1 MLVGCFFCQYF
12 VIIQLFIE
20 IYYRKEAELMVSR
33 NNTQLLE
40 QRSALREVPH
50 WGLRRT
56 TMGVASVLLGTSVWL
71 AGTNVVHADVI
82 PNSGEG
88 VDTGANSGTG
98 VQTTNATV
106 GFKPETQAIDTT
118 NMTSVNT
125 QHLQVR
131 QTMNGMQ
138 KQYTQ
143 SQLPTTGEQGQQVMN
158 VGQTQAVNAVNETSL
173 NTQAGQQMNV
183 QTNADRQNA
192 LLYGSEKVSRSQT
205 ALVNPVGL
213 TESKAISVAGTD
225 NQQYGTDMT
234 SRFYF
239 GQSSSHNTGQTDSSS
254 DYMGHPDSYFRDA
267 QVLTNIDNLEVD
279 TGGPEAWQ
287 WGNNVWKVQLP
298 KSITSLSDWFTK
310 VNQSPDYLLGFID
323 ESGARHYLEPSS
335 FSQIVGSDTN
345 AYFAFDAVNMDDSG
359 KWVKVGTWRL
369 NFSYQ
374 SDGYPYLQASIH
386 MAETPKSIS
395 AVPPLPLFIT
405 SPNQKRIFN
414 ARVSR
419 FAGAIT
425 GTDVS
430 DNGSSIY
437 APIGPGITE
446 SGRDMTAHNYGAVYT
461 FSPAQLNFKLNLT
474 IDGGGDYNFASYH
487 NVSFSNGKD
496 TIVLNN
502 ANAWVSEMNAYDSN
516 GNVIGKYKWQFNDL
530 GGASVGEEYIVNH
543 ASWLKY
549 VPNDSNSGAIPIP
562 LVATYLSNNGGEKG
576 KTAFTFMPNV
586 YSARPTSLDIKKV
599 IIHYVDAKTGQSLN
613 QDETYEISAN
623 RSDTNNV
630 WTAQTPTVR
639 KVSGPNTSTFSNLS
653 VDASGMFK
661 FTVQADDKATF
672 NVQFAI
678 PNINKLNVTY
688 PINIYKDWNPY
699 VLTVDVVKPVATPK
713 VTVKYV
719 DDAGQTLKTD
729 QVHFSNQSG
738 SVANWMTIQDG
749 SNIASA
755 AVTRIQQALHF
766 DANSLRNA
774 TGSVVWND
782 AMAVPLDMYGRDTD
796 NYFYNGRD
804 YFQTLIQVAR
814 SNVGHNAS
822 EVRLLKHGDGEV
834 ARAKYKLND
843 TNSYYID
850 PHGHHIAIGEVD
862 RVFYDPHGQSWFNHD
877 YSGPLMIT
885 VRPGGVD
892 QDGNSAFEQIGGKF
906 GDLTSI
912 AMRIELFDT
921 NGQRIQLPDNL
932 DVSCV
937 KSLDDT
943 EAVQGLD
950 GAVSTPYS
958 GGAYYSSNKQWVTGT
973 RSSSEAIIV
982 GGQNH
987 GIRFGNIGDSSEVP
1001 GAYNQPQWDLSL
1013 PDSMAYN
1020 WLRQRTYTRTINF
1033 VNPQG
1038 HALRNPMVQ
1047 TVNWDDFSE
1056 DGHTWTND
1064 PVTSKSVATVTVP
1077 QINGYS
1083 TQATVIPEK
1092 IVDHTV
1098 THNDVVNV
1106 VYVPAGQLA
1115 NLSYQAP
1122 TGYLIKDGQQLPHQV
1137 RSDSEGNLTWD
1148 NSTTVPSSVSG
1159 SAAVTTT
1166 VKVTKVPVV
1175 TADSQEGLRQAITFD
1190 QDRIAIVDAQHM
1202 FTDSNDGFKDKQR
1215 LSVEWNPSVVSNIT
1229 GSMGTLDATGKMST
1243 YKGTVA
1249 TVSFLDLGNTFY
1261 TDKNGK
1267 QTQIAKIVRTYY
1279 DPIGDGTLKIAINPQ
1294 RTGAGVNHSPFWL
1307 GATID
1312 GDLSIAVKTAYYDQH
1327 GNLIHIGDNEDVL
1340 PITGLDHHVVGQ
1352 NVIEPLGGASVMSN
1366 DSLKKVHDPQTG
1378 LMAYY
1383 PDRVTDCLLVFGGSN
1398 HGYRF
1403 GSLLNVDGTP
1413 SGAPKGISGAQE
1425 MYNLPKKLINQTM
1438 TVRHRQVTYHF
1449 VDASDGHVIHDPVV
1463 ENVSWHRFNGDQ
1475 DVSDF
1480 DEDKSLTMPTILI
1493 DGYALDQAVRKQLPN
1508 SISSDSNNDLDIVLP
1523 FKSTSS
1529 SATITV
1535 YVTPAIEKLD
1545 PNDPNSWPTDKDGH
1559 QLHAYDFARD
1569 LEYQVTYAPQYH
1581 QSDFDRKVHASR
1593 DISFDAAN
1601 RVFKFGNWKLD
1612 GNASGATGSVTVPKG
1627 YNSTVDSTITFVNGH
1642 SLQADLNWTPS
1653 LNFDMSTWLPS
1664 GLSDVA
1670 GYSDKGLVNRVKEF
1684 ISYGV
1689 TKQANRVITDPSQLP
1704 PDSNVKASDLQRTV
1718 TRVVNI
1724 TDPNTQAVKSQTQ
1737 TVTFKR
1743 GCELDPVTDQL
1754 VKYTNWNES
1763 SHHFDAVAVPVVDG
1777 WMPSSQVPAVDV
1789 TPDTES
1795 STINI
1800 MYRANQQVVTVS
1812 YTDQGKPVG
1821 SFTINGVTGGSV
1833 NNLGDQI
1840 SQHVPQHY
1848 TVDKGS
1854 LPTTYKFTSDAHQVI
1869 NVPVSHGVTNIDP
1882 DDSGTWPSEIN
1893 RNDLFKS
1900 VSRTIKYVVPSKY
1913 VGQSAYQGLIQTV
1926 NFKRGATFDEV
1937 TRKATFGAWEVN
1949 GNPASFVQV
1958 MVPGLT
1964 GYTPDRN
1971 VVNAVT
1977 PTGDTQDSTVT
1988 VTYAP
1993 NDETQVIN
2001 YVDSQTGKV
2010 IHSQTVNGKMDA
2022 TVTVTSEV
2030 PVHWR
2035 LADGQ
2040 SVPTSMTLM
2049 DHPQALT
2056 IKITHVIKPV
2066 DPDSPISWK
2075 VPGLAKH
2082 DLFKTVHR
2090 IIKYDVPS
2098 KYANQ
2103 SQFNAVS
2110 QAVNFKRGATYD
2122 EVTKQVTYLPWQVD
2136 GQVSQFASVKSP
2148 VLAGYAVDQA
2158 QVAVV
2163 APKGDDQDTTV
2174 TVQYTPQDQTWI
2186 LQYVDA
2192 DDQTKV
2198 VGTQELVAKT
2208 DETKSITPE
2217 VPTGWQLSSFAY
2229 VPKSIMFA
2237 PGMPTLK
2244 LTVTHS
2250 LTKLDPNNP
2259 SSWPSGI
2266 TERDFKRN
2274 IKRIVKIVDPN
2285 GQPDSAST
2293 TQSVEFTRD
2302 VFWDEVA
2309 QKPTFGEWSYGG
2321 LYTFD
2326 AITVPE
2332 QSGYA
2337 PSGNVPSLI
2346 VTPDDTD
2353 LTLTITYLAQGQSVN
2368 IMYLDHDQNIVGSQV
2383 ISGKTGEVK
2392 SITYQLPQ
2400 GWQVVSGQTNPQS
2413 VTFKAQNN
2421 SPINVEVEHVIT
2433 PVDLND
2439 STKWPT
2445 DVHGH
2450 TLTKHDF
2457 DRVITRAIT
2466 INEPAK
2472 NNQQTQSAEFT
2483 RSVGFDQVSHEFVFG
2498 DWSHNGKQTL
2508 PAVSVSSIAGYAING
2523 SVPAL
2528 VVTPDSQNTQVTVN
2542 YVANGQTNVYRF
2554 VDDQNNGQVVGE
2566 DRQFAGK
2573 TGQTVKLTIDLPS
2586 GYVLSKGQTLPQ
2598 SYLFKASDNQPIV
2611 IHLSHQ
2617 IKDASHDKDAQT
2629 TKVISRMINVKL
2641 PDGHVTTQ
2649 VQSVTFSRSASRDAI
2664 TGHLSYGAWN
2674 HDGQQS
2680 LPAYVQDS
2688 IQGYDNV
2695 GSAPRIT
2702 VTPND
2707 HDLTVELG
2715 YHRQANRQ
2723 IDPNDPSTWPDG
2735 LNRSD
2740 LIRDFKRVITI
2751 QAPQDGKLLSGDNPG
2766 TVTQTFTFMRS
2777 AEQDPTNNRIIFHA
2791 WNEPQHQFASVV
2803 APQYHGYDPS
2813 VIEVAS
2819 VMVTPDTDPQS
2830 LHDVTI
2836 SYTKQ
2841 ADHQID
2847 PDDPATW
2854 PAGLKKSDVI
2864 RDVDRVVTIT
2874 TPDGHDQVTKQH
2886 FTFKRHAI
2894 QDPVTDKITYQPWN
2908 EPQHQFDA
2916 VKVPTV
2922 KGYDPS
2928 VSEVPAITVTPDTVI
2943 GSKNVHVSYT
2953 KQADRQIDPHDPST
2967 WPDGVT
2973 KDDLI
2978 REIHRTIT
2986 IKTPDGHSQTITQT
3000 VTFTRGA
3007 TQDPVTDKITFKPWS
3022 ENGHHH
3028 FDAVPVPTLKGYTPN
3043 ITEIPGIDVTPD
3055 TVLDDGDTNIE
3066 VSYTKNAPIKIDPN
3080 DPSTWPKGMTEHD
3093 LKRHIERNITITMPD
3108 GTKQTVHQ
3116 SVDFVRNATQDPVTD
3131 QITFGPW
3138 SHDGKYHFDDVSV
3151 PQVKGYDSNI
3161 KQVPGIDVTPDT
3173 VLNDGDTDIQV
3184 TFTKQPDR
3192 QIDPND
3198 PSTWPKGLTEHD
3210 FKRDIKRTVTL
3221 VKPDGTKQTITQE
3234 VVFTRGATQDP
3245 VTDKVTF
3252 GPWSENGHHH
3262 FGDIQVPQIPGYH
3275 SNVQV
3280 IPGIDVTPDT
3290 VLSDAD
3296 QTIKITYRVNIK
3308 AVHDQKLVTRTINVM
3323 NPESGQVDSRVQRVT
3338 LYRDG
3343 EYDASTGNT
3352 KWESWTQSQFKS
3364 VLAPSFA
3371 GYQADLLVVP
3381 VMNVNGQTKNSVVT
3395 INYRLVKFDL
3405 GVHYVTTD
3413 GQLVGQQVIK
3423 DYTIGQD
3430 VSRLLQIP
3438 DHYAIVGD
3446 GQMTGK
3452 RTMTYQVQV
3461 IHDHPTIPDD
3471 LSSPD
3476 DIQIADWYANAND
3489 HSQSVDLNDDSNL
3502 DHQSSSVVDNHSSA
3516 NSAVSMSDAVVTAKT
3531 STSALPKVLPSA
3543 VNSEMPVGLV
3553 IGGQSVTHQQSP
3565 MDSESA
3571 TSQSVS
3577 GSGLTVKVGNSV
3589 DDVTDNHHVASELP
3603 QTGND
3608 QATVLA
3614 LAGAGLML
3622 GVASLG
3628 VTKQRKKRV

>member
-1 MLVGCFFCQYF
+1 M
-12 VIIQLFIE
+12 IQI
-20 IYYRKEAELMVSR
+20 
-33 NNTQLLE
+33 
-40 QRSALREVPH
+40 
-50 WGLRRT
+50 
-56 TMGVASVLLGTSVWL
+56 
-71 AGTNVVHADVI
+71 
-82 PNSGEG
+82 
-88 VDTGANSGTG
+88 
-98 VQTTNATV
+98 
-106 GFKPETQAIDTT
+106 
-118 NMTSVNT
+118 
-125 QHLQVR
+125 LQ
-131 QTMNGMQ
+131 
-138 KQYTQ
+138 
-143 SQLPTTGEQGQQVMN
+143 
-158 VGQTQAVNAVNETSL
+158 
-173 NTQAGQQMNV
+173 
-183 QTNADRQNA
+183 
-192 LLYGSEKVSRSQT
+192 
-205 ALVNPVGL
+205 
-213 TESKAISVAGTD
+213 
-225 NQQYGTDMT
+225 
-234 SRFYF
+234 F
-239 GQSSSHNTGQTDSSS
+239 
-254 DYMGHPDSYFRDA
+254 
-267 QVLTNIDNLEVD
+267 
-279 TGGPEAWQ
+279 
-287 WGNNVWKVQLP
+287 
-298 KSITSLSDWFTK
+298 
-310 VNQSPDYLLGFID
+310 
-323 ESGARHYLEPSS
+323 
-335 FSQIVGSDTN
+335 
-345 AYFAFDAVNMDDSG
+345 
-359 KWVKVGTWRL
+359 
-369 NFSYQ
+369 
-374 SDGYPYLQASIH
+374 
-386 MAETPKSIS
+386 
-395 AVPPLPLFIT
+395 
-405 SPNQKRIFN
+405 
-414 ARVSR
+414 
-419 FAGAIT
+419 
-425 GTDVS
+425 
-430 DNGSSIY
+430 
-437 APIGPGITE
+437 
-446 SGRDMTAHNYGAVYT
+446 
-461 FSPAQLNFKLNLT
+461 
-474 IDGGGDYNFASYH
+474 
-487 NVSFSNGKD
+487 
-496 TIVLNN
+496 
-502 ANAWVSEMNAYDSN
+502 
-516 GNVIGKYKWQFNDL
+516 L
-530 GGASVGEEYIVNH
+530 GG
-543 ASWLKY
+543 
-549 VPNDSNSGAIPIP
+549 
-562 LVATYLSNNGGEKG
+562 
-576 KTAFTFMPNV
+576 
-586 YSARPTSLDIKKV
+586 
-599 IIHYVDAKTGQSLN
+599 
-613 QDETYEISAN
+613 
-623 RSDTNNV
+623 
-630 WTAQTPTVR
+630 
-639 KVSGPNTSTFSNLS
+639 
-653 VDASGMFK
+653 
-661 FTVQADDKATF
+661 
-672 NVQFAI
+672 
-678 PNINKLNVTY
+678 
-688 PINIYKDWNPY
+688 
-699 VLTVDVVKPVATPK
+699 
-713 VTVKYV
+713 
-719 DDAGQTLKTD
+719 
-729 QVHFSNQSG
+729 
-738 SVANWMTIQDG
+738 
-749 SNIASA
+749 
-755 AVTRIQQALHF
+755 
-766 DANSLRNA
+766 
-774 TGSVVWND
+774 
-782 AMAVPLDMYGRDTD
+782 
-796 NYFYNGRD
+796 
-804 YFQTLIQVAR
+804 
-814 SNVGHNAS
+814 
-822 EVRLLKHGDGEV
+822 
-834 ARAKYKLND
+834 
-843 TNSYYID
+843 
-850 PHGHHIAIGEVD
+850 
-862 RVFYDPHGQSWFNHD
+862 
-877 YSGPLMIT
+877 
-885 VRPGGVD
+885 
-892 QDGNSAFEQIGGKF
+892 
-906 GDLTSI
+906 
-912 AMRIELFDT
+912 
-921 NGQRIQLPDNL
+921 
-932 DVSCV
+932 
-937 KSLDDT
+937 
-943 EAVQGLD
+943 
-950 GAVSTPYS
+950 
-958 GGAYYSSNKQWVTGT
+958 
-973 RSSSEAIIV
+973 
-982 GGQNH
+982 
-987 GIRFGNIGDSSEVP
+987 
-1001 GAYNQPQWDLSL
+1001 
-1013 PDSMAYN
+1013 
-1020 WLRQRTYTRTINF
+1020 
-1033 VNPQG
+1033 
-1038 HALRNPMVQ
+1038 
-1047 TVNWDDFSE
+1047 
-1056 DGHTWTND
+1056 
-1064 PVTSKSVATVTVP
+1064 
-1077 QINGYS
+1077 
-1083 TQATVIPEK
+1083 
-1092 IVDHTV
+1092 
-1098 THNDVVNV
+1098 
-1106 VYVPAGQLA
+1106 
-1115 NLSYQAP
+1115 
-1122 TGYLIKDGQQLPHQV
+1122 
-1137 RSDSEGNLTWD
+1137 
-1148 NSTTVPSSVSG
+1148 
-1159 SAAVTTT
+1159 
-1166 VKVTKVPVV
+1166 
-1175 TADSQEGLRQAITFD
+1175 
-1190 QDRIAIVDAQHM
+1190 
-1202 FTDSNDGFKDKQR
+1202 
-1215 LSVEWNPSVVSNIT
+1215 
-1229 GSMGTLDATGKMST
+1229 
-1243 YKGTVA
+1243 
-1249 TVSFLDLGNTFY
+1249 
-1261 TDKNGK
+1261 
-1267 QTQIAKIVRTYY
+1267 
-1279 DPIGDGTLKIAINPQ
+1279 
-1294 RTGAGVNHSPFWL
+1294 
-1307 GATID
+1307 
-1312 GDLSIAVKTAYYDQH
+1312 
-1327 GNLIHIGDNEDVL
+1327 
-1340 PITGLDHHVVGQ
+1340 
-1352 NVIEPLGGASVMSN
+1352 
-1366 DSLKKVHDPQTG
+1366 
-1378 LMAYY
+1378 
-1383 PDRVTDCLLVFGGSN
+1383 
-1398 HGYRF
+1398 
-1403 GSLLNVDGTP
+1403 
-1413 SGAPKGISGAQE
+1413 
-1425 MYNLPKKLINQTM
+1425 
-1438 TVRHRQVTYHF
+1438 
-1449 VDASDGHVIHDPVV
+1449 
-1463 ENVSWHRFNGDQ
+1463 
-1475 DVSDF
+1475 
-1480 DEDKSLTMPTILI
+1480 
-1493 DGYALDQAVRKQLPN
+1493 
-1508 SISSDSNNDLDIVLP
+1508 
-1523 FKSTSS
+1523 
-1529 SATITV
+1529 
-1535 YVTPAIEKLD
+1535 
-1545 PNDPNSWPTDKDGH
+1545 
-1559 QLHAYDFARD
+1559 
-1569 LEYQVTYAPQYH
+1569 
-1581 QSDFDRKVHASR
+1581 
-1593 DISFDAAN
+1593 
-1601 RVFKFGNWKLD
+1601 
-1612 GNASGATGSVTVPKG
+1612 
-1627 YNSTVDSTITFVNGH
+1627 
-1642 SLQADLNWTPS
+1642 
-1653 LNFDMSTWLPS
+1653 
-1664 GLSDVA
+1664 
-1670 GYSDKGLVNRVKEF
+1670 
-1684 ISYGV
+1684 
-1689 TKQANRVITDPSQLP
+1689 
-1704 PDSNVKASDLQRTV
+1704 
-1718 TRVVNI
+1718 
-1724 TDPNTQAVKSQTQ
+1724 
-1737 TVTFKR
+1737 
-1743 GCELDPVTDQL
+1743 
-1754 VKYTNWNES
+1754 
-1763 SHHFDAVAVPVVDG
+1763 
-1777 WMPSSQVPAVDV
+1777 
-1789 TPDTES
+1789 
-1795 STINI
+1795 
-1800 MYRANQQVVTVS
+1800 
-1812 YTDQGKPVG
+1812 
-1821 SFTINGVTGGSV
+1821 
-1833 NNLGDQI
+1833 
-1840 SQHVPQHY
+1840 
-1848 TVDKGS
+1848 
-1854 LPTTYKFTSDAHQVI
+1854 
-1869 NVPVSHGVTNIDP
+1869 
-1882 DDSGTWPSEIN
+1882 
-1893 RNDLFKS
+1893 
-1900 VSRTIKYVVPSKY
+1900 
-1913 VGQSAYQGLIQTV
+1913 
-1926 NFKRGATFDEV
+1926 
-1937 TRKATFGAWEVN
+1937 
-1949 GNPASFVQV
+1949 
-1958 MVPGLT
+1958 VPGL
-1964 GYTPDRN
+1964 
-1971 VVNAVT
+1971 
-1977 PTGDTQDSTVT
+1977 
-1988 VTYAP
+1988 
-1993 NDETQVIN
+1993 
-2001 YVDSQTGKV
+2001 
-2010 IHSQTVNGKMDA
+2010 
-2022 TVTVTSEV
+2022 
-2030 PVHWR
+2030 W
-2035 LADGQ
+2035 
-2040 SVPTSMTLM
+2040 
-2049 DHPQALT
+2049 
-2056 IKITHVIKPV
+2056 
-2066 DPDSPISWK
+2066 
-2075 VPGLAKH
+2075 KH

-2122 EVTKQVTYLPWQVD
+2122 EVTKQVTYLPWQVY

-2259 SSWPSGI
+2259 SSWSSGI

-2285 GQPDSAST
+2285 GQPDAAST

-2326 AITVPE
+2326 AIMVPE

-2346 VTPDDTD
+2346 VTPNDTD

-2523 SVPAL
+2523 SVPEL

-2573 TGQTVKLTIDLPS
+2573 TGQTVKLTIDLPA

-2735 LNRSD
+2735 LKRSD

-2751 QAPQDGKLLSGDNPG
+2751 QAPQDGKLLSGENLG
-2766 TVTQTFTFMRS
+2766 TVTQTVTFMRS

-2813 VIEVAS
+2813 MTEVAS

-2874 TPDGHDQVTKQH
+2874 TPDGHNQVTKQH

-2953 KQADRQIDPHDPST
+2953 KQADRQIDPYDSST

-3043 ITEIPGIDVTPD
+3043 ITEISGIDVTPD

-3116 SVDFVRNATQDPVTD
+3116 SVDFVRDATQDPVTD

-3198 PSTWPKGLTEHD
+3198 PSTWPEGLTEHD
-3210 FKRDIKRTVTL
+3210 FKRDIKRTVTF

-3290 VLSDAD
+3290 VLSDSD
-3296 QTIKITYRVNIK
+3296 QTIKIMYRVNIK
-3308 AVHDQKLVTRTINVM
+3308 AVHDQKVVTRTINVM

-3461 IHDHPTIPDD
+3461 IRDQPTIPDD

-3489 HSQSVDLNDDSNL
+3489 HSQSLDLNDGHDNDQKASLTFDNHTSVHPVVSKSN
-3502 DHQSSSVVDNHSSA
+3502 SVVT
-3516 NSAVSMSDAVVTAKT
+3516 MKT

-3543 VNSEMPVGLV
+3543 ANSEMPVGLV
-3553 IGGQSVTHQQSP
+3553 IGGQSLTHQQSP

-3614 LAGAGLML
+3614 LAGAGLMF

>member
-1 MLVGCFFCQYF
+1 
-12 VIIQLFIE
+12 
-20 IYYRKEAELMVSR
+20 MVSR

-143 SQLPTTGEQGQQVMN
+143 SQLPTTGDQGQQVMN
-158 VGQTQAVNAVNETSL
+158 VGQTQAVNAVNETAV

-183 QTNADRQNA
+183 QTNADRRNA
-192 LLYGSEKVSRSQT
+192 LLYGSEKTVSNQT
-205 ALVNPVGL
+205 AAVNDVHLLPLQKPDSDETAAFFG
-213 TESKAISVAGTD
+213 S
-225 NQQYGTDMT
+225 
-234 SRFYF
+234 
-239 GQSSSHNTGQTDSSS
+239 GQSNIHYVGSNDYTNES
-254 DYMGHPDSYFRDA
+254 DYLGHPDQFFSNFKHSINGVPTDA
-267 QVLTNIDNLEVD
+267 FAIGVRNSLASFEDQVYLPSNMDREDKWFAKVNTDPNFTLGVIDEV
-279 TGGPEAWQ
+279 GGRHYID
-287 WGNNVWKVQLP
+287 P
-298 KSITSLSDWFTK
+298 KSVK
-310 VNQSPDYLLGFID
+310 VTDGPYGPMEYTL
-323 ESGARHYLEPSS
+323 
-335 FSQIVGSDTN
+335 
-345 AYFAFDAVNMDDSG
+345 DAVNMDDSG
-359 KWVKVGTWRL
+359 NWIKVGTWHL
-369 NFSYQ
+369 IYE
-374 SDGYPYLQASIH
+374 GA
-386 MAETPKSIS
+386 TKSIRVTLHTYED
-395 AVPPLPLFIT
+395 AKTAGALPPLPLFVSSLDSHGNVNGVIYSGKVVASSGNSLRDASTSSEGSVYLLPVGPGQTSGEVSLSGYDDTVYYDVKADNLMLSLRRKNGSFHSWTMATGALRISNGREDRVTIT
-405 SPNQKRIFN
+405 DLNDTLPAYDRNGKQVGTYSFSIADGNRDPKITFK
-414 ARVSR
+414 A
-419 FAGAIT
+419 T
-425 GTDVS
+425 GTLEDGLPVPLT
-430 DNGSSIY
+430 I
-437 APIGPGITE
+437 
-446 SGRDMTAHNYGAVYT
+446 YGADRGQGLYEGKPLITVQ
-461 FSPAQLNFKLNLT
+461 P
-474 IDGGGDYNFASYH
+474 ISY
-487 NVSFSNGKD
+487 S
-496 TIVLNN
+496 
-502 ANAWVSEMNAYDSN
+502 
-516 GNVIGKYKWQFNDL
+516 Q
-530 GGASVGEEYIVNH
+530 
-543 ASWLKY
+543 
-549 VPNDSNSGAIPIP
+549 VP
-562 LVATYLSNNGGEKG
+562 LSL
-576 KTAFTFMPNV
+576 P
-586 YSARPTSLDIKKV
+586 IKKV
-599 IIHYVDAKTGQSLN
+599 IVHQIDKKTLLPKGQDAV
-613 QDETYEISAN
+613 YEVVMHRTA
-623 RSDTNNV
+623 SDV
-630 WTAQTPTVR
+630 AKGDFSWTHSNLTLEH
-639 KVSGPNTSTFSNLS
+639 VSGPDLMTAELPSPELGTYGEMNFFLH
-653 VDASGMFK
+653 AHMH
-661 FTVQADDKATF
+661 DKNRTTF
-672 NVQFAI
+672 NVKFGV
-678 PNINKLNVTY
+678 PNYAKWAVAFPANRYAN
-688 PINIYKDWNPY
+688 WNPY
-699 VLTVDVVKPVATPK
+699 VITMAVDNDDFKPVVVPK

-738 SVANWMTIQDG
+738 SV
-749 SNIASA
+749 
-755 AVTRIQQALHF
+755 
-766 DANSLRNA
+766 
-774 TGSVVWND
+774 
-782 AMAVPLDMYGRDTD
+782 
-796 NYFYNGRD
+796 
-804 YFQTLIQVAR
+804 
-814 SNVGHNAS
+814 
-822 EVRLLKHGDGEV
+822 
-834 ARAKYKLND
+834 
-843 TNSYYID
+843 
-850 PHGHHIAIGEVD
+850 
-862 RVFYDPHGQSWFNHD
+862 
-877 YSGPLMIT
+877 
-885 VRPGGVD
+885 
-892 QDGNSAFEQIGGKF
+892 
-906 GDLTSI
+906 
-912 AMRIELFDT
+912 
-921 NGQRIQLPDNL
+921 
-932 DVSCV
+932 
-937 KSLDDT
+937 
-943 EAVQGLD
+943 
-950 GAVSTPYS
+950 
-958 GGAYYSSNKQWVTGT
+958 
-973 RSSSEAIIV
+973 
-982 GGQNH
+982 
-987 GIRFGNIGDSSEVP
+987 
-1001 GAYNQPQWDLSL
+1001 
-1013 PDSMAYN
+1013 
-1020 WLRQRTYTRTINF
+1020 
-1033 VNPQG
+1033 
-1038 HALRNPMVQ
+1038 
-1047 TVNWDDFSE
+1047 
-1056 DGHTWTND
+1056 
-1064 PVTSKSVATVTVP
+1064 
-1077 QINGYS
+1077 
-1083 TQATVIPEK
+1083 
-1092 IVDHTV
+1092 
-1098 THNDVVNV
+1098 
-1106 VYVPAGQLA
+1106 A

-1215 LSVEWNPSVVSNIT
+1215 LSVEWNPIVVSNIT

-1294 RTGAGVNHSPFWL
+1294 RTGAGIDHSPFWL

-1535 YVTPAIEKLD
+1535 HVTPAIEKLD

-1581 QSDFDRKVHASR
+1581 QADFDRKVHASR

-1612 GNASGATGSVTVPKG
+1612 GNASGSTGSVTVPKG

-1670 GYSDKGLVNRVKEF
+1670 GYSDNGLVNRVKEF

-1795 STINI
+1795 STINVT
-1800 MYRANQQVVTVS
+1800 YRANQQVLTVN

-1833 NNLGDQI
+1833 NNLVDQI

-1882 DDSGTWPSEIN
+1882 DDSGTWPSEIK

-2010 IHSQTVNGKMDA
+2010 IHSQNVNGKMDA
-2022 TVTVTSEV
+2022 MVTVTSEV
-2030 PVHWR
+2030 PVHWQ

-2049 DHPQALT
+2049 DHPQVLT

-2244 LTVTHS
+2244 LAVTHS

-2285 GQPDSAST
+2285 GQPDAAST

-2321 LYTFD
+2321 SYTFD
-2326 AITVPE
+2326 AVMVPE

-2439 STKWPT
+2439 PTKWPT

-2573 TGQTVKLTIDLPS
+2573 TGQTVKLTIDLPA

-2688 IQGYDNV
+2688 IQGYDNI
-2695 GSAPRIT
+2695 GSAPRVT

-2735 LNRSD
+2735 LKRSD

-2751 QAPQDGKLLSGDNPG
+2751 QAPQDGKLISGENPG
-2766 TVTQTFTFMRS
+2766 TVTQTVTFMRS

-2791 WNEPQHQFASVV
+2791 WNEPQHQFDSVV

-2813 VIEVAS
+2813 MTEVAS

-3116 SVDFVRNATQDPVTD
+3116 SVDFVRDATQDPVTD

-3138 SHDGKYHFDDVSV
+3138 SHDGKYHFDDVLV

-3262 FGDIQVPQIPGYH
+3262 FGDIHVPQIPGYH

-3308 AVHDQKLVTRTINVM
+3308 AVHDQKVVTRTINVM

-3461 IHDHPTIPDD
+3461 IRDQPTIPDD

-3489 HSQSVDLNDDSNL
+3489 HSQSLDLNDGHDNDQKASLTFDN
-3502 DHQSSSVVDNHSSA
+3502 HTSVHSVVSKS
-3516 NSAVSMSDAVVTAKT
+3516 NSVVTTKT
-3531 STSALPKVLPSA
+3531 STSNLPKTLVSGT
-3543 VNSEMPVGLV
+3543 NSEIPVGSI
-3553 IGGQSVTHQQSP
+3553 IGTQSVMSQRLPMSSGFAPGQSV
-3565 MDSESA
+3565 SELESSA
-3571 TSQSVS
+3571 NVDNDVVGTNNKH
-3577 GSGLTVKVGNSV
+3577 TVE
-3589 DDVTDNHHVASELP
+3589 DTLP